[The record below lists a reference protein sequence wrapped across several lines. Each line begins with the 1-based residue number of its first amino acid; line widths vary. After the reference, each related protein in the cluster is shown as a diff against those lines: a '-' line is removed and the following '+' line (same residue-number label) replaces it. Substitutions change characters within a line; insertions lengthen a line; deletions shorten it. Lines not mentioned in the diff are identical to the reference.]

1 MKYVRSLSDSYS
13 KSSSRSRG
21 RGTARIWNRVLDTE
35 AVDGWVLDTAVEDCS
50 RYLGHKN
57 IYFKKSQT
65 ITAESKTGASKY
77 D

>member
-35 AVDGWVLDTAVEDCS
+35 AVDEWVLDTTVVDAHGTWGTRIFILKRV
-50 RYLGHKN
+50 K
-57 IYFKKSQT
+57 Q
-65 ITAESKTGASKY
+65 
-77 D
+77 